1 MGICACLGESDEK
14 TREINRMMEQGQRA
28 DEDVIKLLFLGAGG
42 SGKSTLFK
50 QLRLLYSNGLG
61 IDERRTNTPLIY
73 QNLLEGMG
81 ILVEGN
87 AELYDLHS
95 TDDDDEK
102 NPDGVSKV
110 TELCDEELA
119 DFIGDLT
126 TSVKMTATI
135 AEYLK
140 KAWKDPGIKQTWEN
154 RSKLQV
160 QDSLQYF
167 IENID
172 RIASEDYVPTKD
184 DVLNVRNRTT
194 GVIEEKLTIRN
205 RPFLIVDVGGQR
217 SERRKWENCFD
228 EVTGVIFVASLAAY
242 NQLLFE
248 DETTNRMVE
257 SLQTFE
263 NVLKTKAFKEC
274 CIILFLNKSDL
285 FAEKIEKWPI
295 TSCFENYAGPFTEY
309 AQYEHIKRAFESKN
323 RVKGR
328 KVHVHRTCA
337 TDTSHI
343 KAIFRVV
350 NQRIIDEALIRAGL
364 IMR

>member
-1 MGICACLGESDEK
+1 MGICFCLGEADEK

-61 IDERRTNTPLIY
+61 VEERRSNTHLIY
-73 QNLLEGMG
+73 QNLLEGMS

-87 AELYDLHS
+87 AELYELHS
-95 TDDDDEK
+95 TDDEK
-102 NPDGVSKV
+102 NPQGVSKV
-110 TELCDEELA
+110 TQLCDEDLA
-119 DFIGDLT
+119 DYIGDLS
-126 TSVKMTATI
+126 TSEKMTEKI

-140 KAWKDPGIKQTWEN
+140 KAWKDPGIMQTWEN

-167 IENID
+167 IENIE
-172 RIASEDYVPTKD
+172 RIATEDYIPTKD
-184 DVLNVRNRTT
+184 DVLNVRNRTS
-194 GVIEEKLTIRN
+194 GVIEEKLTIKG

-217 SERRKWENCFD
+217 SERRKWANCFD
-228 EVTGVIFVASLAAY
+228 EVTGLIFVASLAAY

-248 DETTNRMVE
+248 DESTNRMVE
-257 SLQTFE
+257 SLKTFE
-263 NVLKTKAFKEC
+263 SVLTTSAFKEC
-274 CIILFLNKSDL
+274 CVILFLNKSDL
-285 FAEKIEKWPI
+285 FSEKIEKWPI
-295 TSCFENYAGPFTEY
+295 TSCFENYPGPFTEF

-328 KVHVHRTCA
+328 KIHVHRTCA

-343 KAIFRVV
+343 KGIFRAV
-350 NQRIIDEALIRAGL
+350 NQKIIDEALIRAGL